1 MEGGATALDAGT
13 FVVSCRS
20 TLAVARLSEFW
31 FVKMKMKNEN
41 PDIYSGYLK
50 VK

>member
-31 FVKMKMKNEN
+31 FVKMKII
-41 PDIYSGYLK
+41 PIFIVGI
-50 VK
+50 